1 MVSGLQSRDYEDRL
15 KELGLTTLE
24 ERRHQADMLL
34 MYKLQKGDGQLGEAG
49 WFAPP
54 LPAAARMRRHADPLN
69 VQPNQGRLELRRNA
83 FSVRAGALWNAVPAD
98 IKRACTAENFKR
110 QYAAH
115 RNGMATRLMQSPG
128 PDTTWMTAT
137 PDDLLAVQAGPWR
150 SRQQV

>member
-1 MVSGLQSRDYEDRL
+1 
-15 KELGLTTLE
+15 
-24 ERRHQADMLL
+24 

-69 VQPNQGRLELRRNA
+69 VQPNHGRLELRRNV

-98 IKRACTAENFKR
+98 IKRARTAENFKR

-115 RNGMATRLMQSPG
+115 RNGMI
-128 PDTTWMTAT
+128 
-137 PDDLLAVQAGPWR
+137 
-150 SRQQV
+150 